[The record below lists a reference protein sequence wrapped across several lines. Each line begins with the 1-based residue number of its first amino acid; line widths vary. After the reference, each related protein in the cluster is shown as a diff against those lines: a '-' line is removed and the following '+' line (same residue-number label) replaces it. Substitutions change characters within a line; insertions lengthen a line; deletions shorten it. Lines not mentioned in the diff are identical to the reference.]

1 MNKIALWCLPMY
13 AVTAWAADFLTLD
26 PQMMEE
32 AKGRVFNGD
41 KAEQDLSEPSADAPA
56 PQSVAEQWIAAM
68 DAAGTELHPVLL
80 LALLQRLNPDKPMVE
95 HAEAYAAALRLHTL
109 AAAGNK
115 QACTEL
121 ADSLVSGQLRCGL
134 CLFVDSSLSTKW
146 RMRAY

>member
-1 MNKIALWCLPMY
+1 MNKIALWCLPVY
-13 AVTAWAADFLTLD
+13 AVTAWASDFLTLD

-41 KAEQDLSEPSADAPA
+41 KVERESAEPTAEASASL
-56 PQSVAEQWIAAM
+56 SVAELWTAAM

-80 LALLQRLNPDKPMVE
+80 LALLQRLNPDKPMGE
-95 HAEAYAAALRLHTL
+95 YAEAYAAALRLHTL

-134 CLFVDSSLSTKW
+134 CLFADSSLSAKW